1 MVKKRTSVSKNL
13 QKAFKDVDI
22 FGKPV
27 NLNFNEE
34 GNVFKTYYGSFI
46 SLVVIVLVS
55 YLVIN
60 KAFGMVQLQNP
71 QLSSFEQNIKQ
82 SDLGFIDLKK
92 EKFLFYFTLV
102 DPNYFN
108 LQKFNFTL
116 WQEHI
121 SISLFVRPVDVSKI
135 YNPGI

>member
-13 QKAFKDVDI
+13 KGAFKDVDI

-60 KAFGMVQLQNP
+60 KAVGMVQL
-71 QLSSFEQNIKQ
+71 
-82 SDLGFIDLKK
+82 
-92 EKFLFYFTLV
+92 
-102 DPNYFN
+102 
-108 LQKFNFTL
+108 
-116 WQEHI
+116 
-121 SISLFVRPVDVSKI
+121 
-135 YNPGI
+135 